1 MGRRSKYSSTFK
13 AQVALGG
20 LRGEETI
27 QSLAKRYELSPS
39 KITEWMRELE
49 ENLEMMRI
57 IDGHHI
63 EHPTSG
69 VVHMRDMLRLR
80 GYSVNEKQVR
90 RLMRKMDILEIYP
103 QKSLSKGTVPSY
115 VHPYLLRGLKVER
128 PTKVS
133 PSYCQ
138 PWSMA

>member
-1 MGRRSKYSSTFK
+1 
-13 AQVALGG
+13 
-20 LRGEETI
+20 
-27 QSLAKRYELSPS
+27 
-39 KITEWMRELE
+39 
-49 ENLEMMRI
+49 MMRI
-57 IDGHHI
+57 IDGYHI
-63 EHPTSG
+63 EHPTSR

-90 RLMRKMDILEIYP
+90 RLIRKMDTLKIYA